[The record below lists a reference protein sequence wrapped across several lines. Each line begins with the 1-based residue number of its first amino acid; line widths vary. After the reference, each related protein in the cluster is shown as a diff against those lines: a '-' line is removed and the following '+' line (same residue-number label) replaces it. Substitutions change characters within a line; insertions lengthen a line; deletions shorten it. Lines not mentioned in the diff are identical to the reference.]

1 VAEAT
6 NGEAFGAFYS
16 TQEEEEV
23 VLGKRRRLPA
33 VGGHKGIGFGERKRG
48 WHRLK
53 EGKRRRWCGESFSCG
68 GVSRRSSGQQ
78 RRRQLRAAAVASSLV
93 PKEGEDLVAGRSGTL
108 GQPDSPNSSAPK
120 STISRDPGADT
131 SSSKWSPEV
140 G

>member
-1 VAEAT
+1 VAPFE
-6 NGEAFGAFYS
+6 GG
-16 TQEEEEV
+16 EEEEV
-23 VLGKRRRLPA
+23 VWRVIFL
-33 VGGHKGIGFGERKRG
+33 
-48 WHRLK
+48 W
-53 EGKRRRWCGESFSCG
+53 
-68 GVSRRSSGQQ
+68 RSQPEVI
-78 RRRQLRAAAVASSLV
+78 RAAVASSLV